1 MSPRVLDQA
10 NTSSNIGIGIN
21 YNYFV
26 SLLQIADKSTNKLDA
41 S

>member
-10 NTSSNIGIGIN
+10 NTSSNIGIGIY

-26 SLLQIADKSTNKLDA
+26 SLL
-41 S
+41 